1 MFLPQSKVP
10 EVAREMVHELTTSGD
25 LETNTPHEVQLDL
38 EAVLRQYLRTE
49 QEIVTQARDTL
60 ASRGLA
66 PTDYPRVLKNL
77 AEQRGIKV
85 GDDALDY
92 VLDQLAE
99 MLLNSSNVE
108 EVYVEDHELRRKLR
122 GPLRKH
128 VTAEP
133 VELERSVR
141 RQMKHV
147 APQEEGG
154 ALWEIEYRRMLDDI
168 RRRRGL

>member
-10 EVAREMVHELTTSGD
+10 EVAKEMVHELTSSGD
-25 LETNTPHEVQLDL
+25 LETNAPHEVQLDL

-49 QEIVTQARDTL
+49 QEVITQARDSL

-77 AEQRGIKV
+77 AEQRGVKV
-85 GDDALDY
+85 GEEAMDY
-92 VLDQLAE
+92 VLDQLSE
-99 MLLNSSNVE
+99 MLLNSGNVE

-122 GPLRKH
+122 APLRKH
-128 VTAEP
+128 VQVEP
-133 VELERSVR
+133 ELDRAVR
-141 RQMKHV
+141 RQIKHV
-147 APQEEGG
+147 EEGG
-154 ALWEIEYRRMLDDI
+154 TLWEIEYRRMLDDI

>member
-10 EVAREMVHELTTSGD
+10 EVAREMVHELAAAGD
-25 LETNTPHEVQLDL
+25 LETNQPHEVQLDL

-49 QEIVTQARDTL
+49 QEVITQARDTL

-66 PTDYPRVLKNL
+66 PSDYPRVLKNL

-85 GDDALDY
+85 SEEALDY
-92 VLDQLAE
+92 VLDQLSE
-99 MLLNSSNVE
+99 MLLSSANVE
-108 EVYVEDHELRRKLR
+108 EIYVEDHELRRKLR

-128 VTAEP
+128 VTTEP
-133 VELERSVR
+133 VEVERAVR
-141 RQMKHV
+141 RQAKQQIV
-147 APQEEGG
+147 PDEGG
-154 ALWEIEYRRMLDDI
+154 APWEVEYRRMLDDI